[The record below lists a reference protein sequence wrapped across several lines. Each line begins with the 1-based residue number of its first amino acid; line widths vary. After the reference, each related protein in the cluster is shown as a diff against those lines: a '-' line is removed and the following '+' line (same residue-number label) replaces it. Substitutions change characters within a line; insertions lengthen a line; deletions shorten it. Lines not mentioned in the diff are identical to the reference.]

1 MSTTDPYLPVAT
13 GRFAESKEAR
23 LLAQRIKGRVDS
35 EYGESRTMQA
45 HGGLKGFKSPWDV
58 ATLCVDPRE
67 IVGTGVA
74 KRGSGLVP
82 TRNVTSV
89 LGLHTTAVP
98 S

>member
-1 MSTTDPYLPVAT
+1 
-13 GRFAESKEAR
+13 
-23 LLAQRIKGRVDS
+23 
-35 EYGESRTMQA
+35 MQA

-82 TRNVTSV
+82 TRNVTLV